1 MSDTYAYP
9 FDPTGLASSNLV
21 QNEQHTTTNI
31 NSQNYFYIVPKFSPF
46 FADGLVVT
54 YTNLETHETRTLD
67 RVIDYD
73 LAFLFYGATHSIGKV
88 LYGALSIYN
97 LDADGVINITYQTLG
112 GEWCVDQ
119 EYVLEKLAEH
129 NYNPRT
135 INWDQLTNVQETFP
149 PISHDLSAEY
159 IYDSGALMNAL
170 KGIED
175 KIAGRITPEES
186 FTKILQINERISV
199 IESTINTINDTI
211 SSIATGLQQHI
222 NRVDNPHRTS
232 KTQTSLGN
240 VENVGITSSIE
251 LLAGVGNNLIT
262 LNQLRSVLKEYTLG
276 NDVTV
281 STAGYVLSMN
291 KYSTTTGTGIIG
303 SFTTTG
309 GSNGDTY
316 YYSIGHV
323 TTNDNNFINTAGS
336 FIVNNNYGN
345 FTILISD
352 KDIAANVSFS
362 VTVRKDSPTG
372 RVIANSPLV
381 TITA

>member
-9 FDPTGLASSNLV
+9 FDPTGLAGSNLV
-21 QNEQHTTTNI
+21 QKEQHTTTSI

-54 YTNLETHETRTLD
+54 YTNLETKEVRTLD

-97 LDADGVINITYQTLG
+97 LDADGVIEITYQALG
-112 GEWCVDQ
+112 GSWSANQ

-135 INWDQLTNVQETFP
+135 INWDQLSNVQETFP
-149 PISHDLSAEY
+149 PIAHNLSAEY
-159 IYDSGALMNAL
+159 IYDSGALMSAL

-175 KIAGRITPEES
+175 RIGARATPEES
-186 FTKILQINERISV
+186 FTKILQLDTRIKA
-199 IESTINTINDTI
+199 IEDNITNITNTIQTLTNSL
-211 SSIATGLQQHI
+211 SSHLIDIA
-222 NRVDNPHRTS
+222 NPHKTS
-232 KTQTSLGN
+232 KEQTNLAN
-240 VENVGITSSIE
+240 VANVGITTVNE
-251 LLAGVGNNLIT
+251 LASGIGNNLIT
-262 LNQLRSVLKEYTLG
+262 LNQLRNILKEYTLG
-276 NDVTV
+276 NDVV
-281 STAGYVLSMN
+281 VNTAGYNLGMN
-291 KYSTTTGTGIIG
+291 KYSVVGGNALLG

-323 TTNDNNFINTAGS
+323 TSNDTNFISTNGS
-336 FIVNNNYGN
+336 FIVNNNYGS
-345 FTILISD
+345 FTILI
-352 KDIAANVSFS
+352 KDIEITKGVSFS
-362 VTVRKDSPTG
+362 VVVRKDSPTG
-372 RVIANSPLV
+372 RVIANSQLV